1 MSKPSTNTILSWLI
15 ERARTVEREAV
26 ERGRPL
32 ATGLAQGIA
41 FLHAPDDTD
50 LMRLMDERS
59 LSTDP
64 EQVILDLD
72 LRTDLYRL
80 GRGWRPTQDD
90 LVEAPRIQ
98 LSRVIWSP
106 FANPFTVSAAGVLLD
121 ANGQPTGRL
130 RVTSFLIAADAA
142 QGRWV
147 RTWNRFYQLAAHE
160 QQRHEANCFGD
171 GDGR

>member
-1 MSKPSTNTILSWLI
+1 MSWLV
-15 ERARTVEREAV
+15 ERARTVEREAA

-50 LMRLMDERS
+50 LQRLMDERMYS
-59 LSTDP
+59 SDP
-64 EQVILDLD
+64 DDVIRDLD

-80 GRGWRPTQDD
+80 GRGWRPTQED
-90 LVEAPRIQ
+90 LVDAPRIQ

-106 FANPFTVSAAGVLLD
+106 FVQPFTVSAGGVLLD
-121 ANGQPTGRL
+121 ANGQPSGRL

-142 QGRWV
+142 HGRWV
-147 RTWNRFYQLAAHE
+147 RTWNRFYQLDERKCVDIRSGERDGE
-160 QQRHEANCFGD
+160 Q
-171 GDGR
+171 

>member
-1 MSKPSTNTILSWLI
+1 MSKTSTNTILSWLL
-15 ERARTVEREAV
+15 ERARTVEREAA

-32 ATGLAQGIA
+32 AYGLAEGIA
-41 FLHAPDDTD
+41 FLHAPDDED
-50 LMRLMDERS
+50 LLCLMDERS

-121 ANGQPTGRL
+121 ANGQPSGRL

-147 RTWNRFYQLAAHE
+147 RTWNRFYQLAAYE
-160 QQRHEANCFGD
+160 
-171 GDGR
+171 